1 MNGLLNRFNNEVQN
15 KVELKMVPNKTEEQV
30 LNSFFK
36 FYDLQGTGTCNLTN
50 FIKSMERLGVILP
63 RISDI
68 ESIFNYYSNN
78 SGVLNYKDFSRLIYD
93 KNNKYNINYNNNN
106 DNLKIFDF
114 SEILYN
120 SLIEDGNGLKNLIK
134 LLKSFSII
142 DYNNM
147 KRLSLDEFLKII
159 KENKINI
166 NSNQIQFLFQN
177 FEYFANGVV
186 YYKNILKEVMNKN
199 WNVNKENVFKNFLN
213 NLYNNNNNNNI
224 NLKTIKNY
232 LNYNNNNNYLE
243 NYINQY
249 INLFGLDENKP
260 LNDKE
265 IRHLI
270 GFLSFGVDDKELNE
284 ILNGENT
291 YSEINKNYNNKNK
304 NNNNN
309 NYYLTSQ
316 SNYLSSPDS
325 YNNYN
330 DIADINYTVNKIKSN
345 LNKYSRKTL
354 FNFLKHFKY
363 YENNNNNNILSFDF
377 EKVLQDFRI
386 NLLPN
391 ELKSIFN
398 YFAIDNKKSV
408 INFNNFLKYL
418 YSLNNNSKRENFIEN
433 AFKVLENK
441 CKDLIKIFNMEFL
454 KENYNSKNNIF
465 NPDEALNKID
475 FYDCLDLFHNVF
487 KGFKTDKITK
497 NEFFEFYYFIG
508 VLIDNDDDFGR
519 MIYNEWNVEEE
530 NKKYLNYLP
539 NNNNLNNDNNNFR
552 NNNNNRIVRRN
563 NNNPE
568 YEKNP
573 PKPFPQPQK
582 AYNNNNN
589 DYDNNNNYSNYNYNN
604 FQRPNKLNNN
614 NNFNP
619 LENLKSKLQQRGV
632 RGLLY
637 LHRQFLLSTDISKV
651 TFSDF
656 CDVINKE
663 QKLNLSNTE
672 LQSIFLK
679 FKNNNNYLDF
689 YSFIR
694 NFKKELNEYKLNIVE
709 SVYMKLDKNQNENV
723 SLNEVLN
730 NYNSNNHPDVLNG
743 KKNAEEKN
751 IEFIDCFELQY
762 ELINNNNSNNNE
774 NIVTFEDFANFY
786 EYVAFVYEDDK
797 EFENLLLSTW
807 S

>member
-1 MNGLLNRFNNEVQN
+1 MNGLLSRFNNEVQN

-36 FYDLQGTGTCNLTN
+36 FYDLQGSGTCNLQN
-50 FIKSMERLGVILP
+50 FIKSLERLGVILP

-78 SGVLNYKDFSRLIYD
+78 SGILNYKEFSHLIYD
-93 KNNKYNINYNNNN
+93 KNNKFNINYNKNNE
-106 DNLKIFDF
+106 NLKNFDF
-114 SEILYN
+114 SEILFN
-120 SLIEDGNGLKNLIK
+120 SLIEDGNGIKNLIK
-134 LLKSFSII
+134 LLKSFSIV

-147 KRLSLDEFLKII
+147 KRISLDEFLKII

-186 YYKNILKEVMNKN
+186 YYKNILKEMMNKN
-199 WNVNKENVFKNFLN
+199 WNINKENVFKTFLN
-213 NLYNNNNNNNI
+213 NLNNNNI
-224 NLKTIKNY
+224 NNLKSIKNY
-232 LNYNNNNNYLE
+232 LNNNYLD

-249 INLFGLDENKP
+249 INLFNLDENKS
-260 LNDKE
+260 LNEKE

-291 YSEINKNYNNKNK
+291 YSEINKNYNKNY
-304 NNNNN
+304 NNNN
-309 NYYLTSQ
+309 YLTSQ

-325 YNNYN
+325 NNYYNNNNNYN
-330 DIADINYTVNKIKSN
+330 DVADINYTVSKIKSN

-363 YENNNNNNILSFDF
+363 YQSNNNILSSDF

-391 ELKSIFN
+391 EIKSIFN
-398 YFAIDNKKSV
+398 YFAVDNRKSV
-408 INFNNFLKYL
+408 VDFNNFLKYL
-418 YSLNNNSKRENFIEN
+418 CSLNNNNKREKFIEN
-433 AFKVLENK
+433 SFKVLENK
-441 CKDLIKIFNMEFL
+441 SKDLIKILNLEFL

-465 NPDEALNKID
+465 NPDENLNKID
-475 FYDCLDLFHNVF
+475 FYDCLELFHNVF
-487 KGFKTDKITK
+487 KGFKTDKINK
-497 NEFFEFYYFIG
+497 NEFFEFYNFIG

-519 MIYNEWNVEEE
+519 NIYNEWNVEEE
-530 NKKYLNYLP
+530 NKKYFNNLNLNNKL
-539 NNNNLNNDNNNFR
+539 NNNNNNDYNNNNFR
-552 NNNNNRIVRRN
+552 NNRIRRN
-563 NNNPE
+563 NNND
-568 YEKNP
+568 YEKNI

-582 AYNNNNN
+582 VNFNNNFNNNNN
-589 DYDNNNNYSNYNYNN
+589 NFNNFNNDYNNFNNNN
-604 FQRPNKLNNN
+604 FQRSNKLN

-619 LENLKSKLQQRGV
+619 LETLKTKLQQRGV

-637 LHRQFLLSTDISKV
+637 LHRQFLLSTDISKI

-656 CDVINKE
+656 CNVINKE
-663 QKLNLSNTE
+663 QKLNLSNNE
-672 LQSIFLK
+672 LQSIFSN
-679 FKNNNNYLDF
+679 FNNNNYLDF

-694 NFKKELNEYKLNIVE
+694 NFKKELNEFKLNLVE
-709 SVYMKLDKNQNENV
+709 SVYLKLDKNQNENV
-723 SLNEVLN
+723 NLNEILN
-730 NYNSNNHPDVLNG
+730 SYNSNNHPDVLNG

-762 ELINNNNSNNNE
+762 ELINNDNNNNNNE
-774 NIVTFEDFANFY
+774 NIVSFEDFANFY
-786 EYVAFVYEDDK
+786 EYVAFVYENDK
-797 EFENLLLSTW
+797 EFENVLLSTW
-807 S
+807 NLI